1 MALERTA
8 MMLDC
13 YPDRADVPNAGV
25 YVGTLAQI
33 LANYP
38 EEVIL
43 AVTDPVRGVQTK
55 CLYRPKASEIKSAC
69 EAEMTPLR
77 KEFEQRRRQMETQ
90 RLLASAPVD
99 RGSRPSIEK
108 LREISGYA
116 DLGKGLSH
124 LRKDVAEAKPK
135 SFDELREY
143 ATADVLVSDT
153 LAKSNSE
160 YIERLNGDLK

>member
-1 MALERTA
+1 

-13 YPDRADVPNAGV
+13 YPDRADVPNASV

-38 EEVIL
+38 EPVIM
-43 AVTDPVRGVQTK
+43 AVTDPVCGVQTK

-77 KEFEQRRRQMETQ
+77 REYEQRRRQMETQ

-99 RGSRPSIEK
+99 RSERPSIEK
-108 LREISGYA
+108 LREISGYP

-124 LRKDVAEAKPK
+124 LRKESAEAKPK
-135 SFDELREY
+135 SLDELREY
-143 ATADVLVSDT
+143 ASAEILVSDT
-153 LAKSNSE
+153 LAKNNAE
-160 YIERLNGDLK
+160 YLERLKEATNER